1 MKAQMTKDVQF
12 GPEML
17 AIGPTCFLV
26 DSRLQSRPAQ
36 GRAGSFPPRSA
47 PKPVPKL
54 ESIEVEW
61 MRDMRNRD

>member
-1 MKAQMTKDVQF
+1 MTKDVQF
-12 GPEML
+12 GPELL
-17 AIGPTCFLV
+17 AIGLTCFLV
-26 DSRLQSRPAQ
+26 VSLATIQTCTGACELVSTPIQ
-36 GRAGSFPPRSA
+36 SA